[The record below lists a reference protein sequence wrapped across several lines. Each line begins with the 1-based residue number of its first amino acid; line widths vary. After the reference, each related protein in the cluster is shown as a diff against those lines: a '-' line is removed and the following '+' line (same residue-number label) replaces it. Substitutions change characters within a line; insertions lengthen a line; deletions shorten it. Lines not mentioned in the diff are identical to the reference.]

1 MVFLVYTI
9 YAHLIPSSRKPLPL
23 TTVELQKAASRLL
36 RLTPKR
42 ALDVRHFELS
52 RIVIESGIDC

>member
-1 MVFLVYTI
+1 MVLLVCTI
-9 YAHLIPSSRKPLPL
+9 YAHLILSSRKPLPL

-42 ALDVRHFELS
+42 ALDVRHFRLTH
-52 RIVIESGIDC
+52 ICC